1 MSGFLTLEELKK
13 LKPAETS
20 AFPSPIPTQ
29 IVSSDEYFLQAHS
42 KQQREVEARVKAPG
56 LRNGAQAAWGFM
68 RVLIVWA
75 VAIAVGAAWTPAYG
89 HHGASMFDMEHLITV
104 QGTVTSF
111 EWINPH
117 SMIYADAK
125 DDKGNVQKWAIET
138 RGGPNALSRAGWTKE
153 TLKPG
158 DEVTFTGHPAKN
170 GTSNM
175 RLVKVTLA
183 NGKEMEPESH
193 SWF

>member
-1 MSGFLTLEELKK
+1 MSGFLIPEQLKK
-13 LKPAETS
+13 LEPKETS
-20 AFPSPIPTQ
+20 AFLLSSPSKILRTKLFA
-29 IVSSDEYFLQAHS
+29 VSITTLA
-42 KQQREVEARVKAPG
+42 
-56 LRNGAQAAWGFM
+56 L
-68 RVLIVWA
+68 LA
-75 VAIAVGAAWTPAYG
+75 VALPSYG

-104 QGTVTSF
+104 KGTVTSF

-117 SMIYADAK
+117 SMIYADVK

-138 RGGPNALSRAGWTKE
+138 RGGPNALTRAGWSKE

-170 GTSNM
+170 GTSSM
-175 RLVKVTLA
+175 RLAKVTLA

>member
-1 MSGFLTLEELKK
+1 
-13 LKPAETS
+13 
-20 AFPSPIPTQ
+20 
-29 IVSSDEYFLQAHS
+29 
-42 KQQREVEARVKAPG
+42 
-56 LRNGAQAAWGFM
+56 M
-68 RVLIVWA
+68 RALIVLA
-75 VAIAVGAAWTPAYG
+75 VVVAVGAAWAPAYA

-104 QGTVTSF
+104 KGTVTSF

-117 SMIYADAK
+117 SMIYADVK
-125 DDKGNVQKWAIET
+125 DEKGNVQKWAIET
-138 RGGPNALSRAGWTKE
+138 RGGPNALNRAGWTKD

-175 RLVKVTLA
+175 RLAKVTLA
-183 NGKEMEPESH
+183 NGKELEPESH

>member
-1 MSGFLTLEELKK
+1 MAVFLTPYEFKNRKAAPSSFFVLDVLTGTIKTGFL
-13 LKPAETS
+13 
-20 AFPSPIPTQ
+20 
-29 IVSSDEYFLQAHS
+29 
-42 KQQREVEARVKAPG
+42 ARLVAVLALLLVG
-56 LRNGAQAAWGFM
+56 LPAQA
-68 RVLIVWA
+68 
-75 VAIAVGAAWTPAYG
+75 

-104 QGTVTSF
+104 KGTVTSF

-125 DDKGNVQKWAIET
+125 DEKGNVQKWAIET
-138 RGGPNALSRAGWTKE
+138 RGGPNALSRAGWTKD

-175 RLVKVTLA
+175 RLAKVTLA

>member
-1 MSGFLTLEELKK
+1 MNGFLRPDELKN
-13 LKPAETS
+13 LKVANSSSLLASILIGILNTGFF
-20 AFPSPIPTQ
+20 ARIFA
-29 IVSSDEYFLQAHS
+29 VSVFLMVSVPVDA
-42 KQQREVEARVKAPG
+42 
-56 LRNGAQAAWGFM
+56 
-68 RVLIVWA
+68 
-75 VAIAVGAAWTPAYG
+75 

-104 QGTVTSF
+104 KGTVTSF

-117 SMIYADAK
+117 SMIYADVK

-138 RGGPNALSRAGWTKE
+138 RGGPNALTRAGWTKE

-175 RLVKVTLA
+175 RLAKVTLA

>member
-1 MSGFLTLEELKK
+1 MAVFLTPDEFESLK
-13 LKPAETS
+13 A
-20 AFPSPIPTQ
+20 AIPSLFLAHIPT
-29 IVSSDEYFLQAHS
+29 DTFKTRLL
-42 KQQREVEARVKAPG
+42 ARLVA
-56 LRNGAQAAWGFM
+56 
-68 RVLIVWA
+68 VLALLLASI
-75 VAIAVGAAWTPAYG
+75 PAYA

-104 QGTVTSF
+104 KGTVTSF

-117 SMIYADAK
+117 SMIYADVK

-138 RGGPNALSRAGWTKE
+138 RGGPNALTRAGWAKD

-175 RLVKVTLA
+175 RLAKVTLA

>member
-1 MSGFLTLEELKK
+1 VALRRAVSGNKGETMAVFLTPDEFKNLK
-13 LKPAETS
+13 ATT
-20 AFPSPIPTQ
+20 PS
-29 IVSSDEYFLQAHS
+29 SFLTDILS
-42 KQQREVEARVKAPG
+42 NTIKTGFFARLVA
-56 LRNGAQAAWGFM
+56 
-68 RVLIVWA
+68 VLALLLVCL
-75 VAIAVGAAWTPAYG
+75 PAYA

-104 QGTVTSF
+104 KGTVTSF

-117 SMIYADAK
+117 SMIYADVK

-138 RGGPNALSRAGWTKE
+138 RGGPNALSRAGWTKD

-175 RLVKVTLA
+175 RLTKVTLA